1 MDLIDRL
8 KELASRAEK
17 MASQLKTEEATKNA
31 LVMPFIGALGY
42 DVFNP
47 LEVVPEFTADV
58 GIKKGEKVD
67 YAIMKDSQVTILFEC
82 KMIGTDLA
90 RVTPSQLY
98 RYFSVTDARFGILT
112 DGVHY
117 QFYSDLD
124 SPNKMDSRPFLDFRI
139 TDLTEKVVG
148 EIKKFAKEIFD
159 LEEILS
165 TANQLKYT
173 KGIKRVFAE
182 EWQNPSEEFVKLF
195 ASKVYDGRLT
205 QSAKEQFT
213 GLTKQA
219 FHEFVQD
226 MFNRRL
232 SSALSADT
240 STSVSPVE
248 PYEEIAEELT
258 EEKGIVTTEEEIEGY
273 HAVKSILRE
282 VVSPSRVFMRDTLSY
297 CGVLLDDN
305 NRKPICRLFFNTAKK
320 SIGLFDS
327 EKNITKENIDSID
340 DIYRFA
346 EVLKATAIGY
356 DQGPPVASE
365 ETSRQDTGA
374 DDV

>member
-17 MASQLKTEEATKNA
+17 LAPQLKTEEATKNA

-67 YAIMKDSQVTILFEC
+67 YAIMQEAQVTMLFEC

-90 RVTPSQLY
+90 KITPSQLY

-139 TDLTEKVVG
+139 TDLSEKVVG

-182 EWQNPSEEFVKLF
+182 EWQNPSEEFVKHF

-226 MFNRRL
+226 MFSRRL
-232 SSALSADT
+232 SSALSAD
-240 STSVSPVE
+240 SSSSVGEVE
-248 PYEEIAEELT
+248 PYEEIAEEIT

-297 CGVLLDDN
+297 CGILLDDN
-305 NRKPICRLFFNTAKK
+305 NRKPICRLFFNTSKK
-320 SIGLFDS
+320 SIGLFDA
-327 EKNITKENIDSID
+327 EKNISKENIESID
-340 DIYRFA
+340 DIYKFA
-346 EVLKATAIGY
+346 EALKTTALGY
-356 DQGPPVASE
+356 DQGSPGVSE
-365 ETSRQDTGA
+365 ESAENNGNA
-374 DDV
+374 EA